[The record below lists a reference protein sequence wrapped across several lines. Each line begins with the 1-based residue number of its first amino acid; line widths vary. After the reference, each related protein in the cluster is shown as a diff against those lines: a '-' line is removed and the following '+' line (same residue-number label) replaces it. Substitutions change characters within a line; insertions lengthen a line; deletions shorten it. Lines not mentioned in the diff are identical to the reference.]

1 MKLIRFWER
10 GYMKLNVVYNEDCK
24 ITMQQMPAESIEFCI
39 TDPPYLLEFMGKE
52 FDKQHKN
59 MDGENDGQRMQ
70 KWHEEWVKEAYRIL
84 KPGGYL
90 VTFAGSRTFHRL
102 ASAMEDVGFEIRDVI
117 FWAYGS
123 GFPKSLNISKT
134 IDRYKGAEREI
145 VGTGADYGHEK
156 GDKGYGF
163 KEEYHITKPATP
175 EAEKWDGWGTALKP
189 AYEPIVIGMKKLDR
203 NFVNNALVHG
213 VAGINI
219 DASRVGTSGG
229 VEKVNIEKDS
239 ASHDGKGFGCDGEL
253 NELDKGR
260 WPANVILTHHPDCEC
275 IGTKKIKGGKG
286 NDKIQDTS
294 ERSSFNKSIKGIRR
308 VGHADENGMEII
320 EEWNCHDDCP
330 IKIMDE
336 QSGNVGGKW
345 GKQGDTIKGSD
356 AKKGEKYI
364 GDHGGASRF
373 FYTAKPS
380 STERNAGLGNQENIH
395 PTKKPVDLMR
405 YLVQMFSTPDGG
417 VVYDPFSG
425 SGATLIAC
433 KILDRPYIGS
443 EMDPEYYEICK
454 QRLTFDW
461 KNWWNDDKPKD
472 VKHYIEEYVKR
483 RNEFF

>member
-1 MKLIRFWER
+1 ME
-10 GYMKLNVVYNEDCK
+10 LNKIYQEDCK
-24 ITMQQMPAESIEFCI
+24 ETMRRMEENSIPFII

-52 FDKQHKN
+52 FDKQHKQ

-70 KWHEEWVKEAYRIL
+70 KWHEEWVKEAYRVL

-90 VTFAGSRTFHRL
+90 VAFAGSRTFHRL
-102 ASAMEDVGFEIRDVI
+102 AAAMEDVGFEIRDTMM
-117 FWAYGS
+117 WLYGS
-123 GFPKSLNISKT
+123 GFPKSLNISKA
-134 IDRYKGAEREI
+134 IDKQKGAVREI
-145 VGTGADYGHEK
+145 IGAGAEYGHEK

-163 KEEYHITKPATP
+163 KEKYHITKPATP

-189 AYEPIVIGMKKLDR
+189 AHEPIAVGMKPLDK
-203 NFVNNALVHG
+203 NFVNNALAHDVS
-213 VAGINI
+213 GINI

-253 NELDKGR
+253 QELDKGR
-260 WPANVILTHHPDCEC
+260 WPANLILTHHPECEM
-275 IGTKKIKGGKG
+275 IGYKTIKENKKAEIGGTARQPLA
-286 NDKIQDTS
+286 NWT
-294 ERSSFNKSIKGIRR
+294 GIDGGSRD
-308 VGHADENGMEII
+308 GAKLNYGEETI
-320 EEWNCHDDCP
+320 EDWNCHDDCP

-336 QSGNVGGKW
+336 QSESAGNV
-345 GKQGDTIKGSD
+345 S
-356 AKKGEKYI
+356 
-364 GDHGGASRF
+364 GASRF

-380 STERNAGLGNQENIH
+380 SLEGNVGLKIVEAQENIH

-443 EMDPEYYEICK
+443 EMDPEYYAICK
-454 QRLTFDW
+454 QRLSFDW
-461 KNWWNDDKPKD
+461 KNWWNNDKPKD
-472 VKHYIEEYVKR
+472 VKHYTENYVKR